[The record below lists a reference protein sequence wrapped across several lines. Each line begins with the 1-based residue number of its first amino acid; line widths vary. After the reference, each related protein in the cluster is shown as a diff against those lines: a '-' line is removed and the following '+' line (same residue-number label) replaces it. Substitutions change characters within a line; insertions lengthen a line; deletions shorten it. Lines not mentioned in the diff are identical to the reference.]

1 MLETTRSAKLV
12 FISPAPEFRIPKVLF
27 IPNPPFQF
35 PVAEILD
42 LKIGGASEIEKIE
55 MVVKSNS
62 GFQTWGASEIETVM
76 KSNYWF
82 QTWGASE
89 IETGMDFKLGV
100 LVK

>member
-1 MLETTRSAKLV
+1 MMLETTRSAKLV

-42 LKIGGASEIEKIE
+42 LKIGGASEIE

-76 KSNYWF
+76 KSNY
-82 QTWGASE
+82 
-89 IETGMDFKLGV
+89 
-100 LVK
+100 